1 MAWRTWRRMK
11 EGRIMELSETLRGRG
26 YSSLRYWEGLGG
38 WERESLKVPA
48 LG

>member
-1 MAWRTWRRMK
+1 M
-11 EGRIMELSETLRGRG
+11 EDGGIMELSETLRERG

-38 WERESLKVPA
+38 WEQGSLKVPA